1 MGQYFVDKKIKILVV
16 DDFASM
22 RQVVKKTLISMGFSN
37 IHEAAGGADA
47 VRKIEE
53 GEPFGLIIADWNMP
67 NMTGLELL
75 NFVRSNQDMAKVP
88 FVMITAEGK
97 PENIVQAA
105 KAGVSQ
111 YIVKPFTAEA
121 LQQKLEGVFSKQNGK
136 EQHI

>member
-1 MGQYFVDKKIKILVV
+1 MGQYFVDKRMKILVV

-22 RQVVKKTLISMGFSN
+22 RQVVKKTLIAMGFSN

-53 GEPFGLIIADWNMP
+53 GEPFGLIISDWNMP
-67 NMTGLELL
+67 NMTGLDLL
-75 NFVRSNQDMAKVP
+75 NFVRSNQHMAKVP
-88 FVMITAEGK
+88 FLMITAEGN

-121 LQQKLEGVFSKQNGK
+121 LQQKLEGVFSKQSGK

>member
-1 MGQYFVDKKIKILVV
+1 MGQYFVDKRMKILVV

-22 RQVVKKTLISMGFSN
+22 RQVVKKTLIAMGFSN

-53 GEPFGLIIADWNMP
+53 GEPFGLIISDWNMP
-67 NMTGLELL
+67 NMTGLDLL
-75 NFVRSNQDMAKVP
+75 NFVRSNQHMVKVP
-88 FVMITAEGK
+88 FLMITAEGN

-121 LQQKLEGVFSKQNGK
+121 LQQKLEGVFSKQSGK